1 MNNYSLKNILQQR
14 LEGPAGVLLRDIA
27 RHYRLWQAGLESLSA
42 YPYIKKLL
50 KLKDLS
56 YVRITAR
63 QCLRLIEDGAQ
74 VGRREAGD
82 LWELFSWDLTAMSRL
97 VDLGVADVN
106 ARTSLLN
113 RTPLFLAAR
122 EGSASLCSKLLA
134 AGANPNPKGI
144 NSWYITPLEQAAFWG
159 NTPFAKRMLAAGG
172 RMRGQTPLSMAAML
186 GRVAECRRLLQAGA
200 SPAGT
205 GRQMSPLFLASA
217 HGQTDVVRLLLEAGA
232 PPGNPLSRKD
242 IAPLQVAAERG
253 YHQVV
258 ELLLAAGAV
267 PESPHYVNPPLM
279 MALDP
284 ICKSKAPNRIAVCQ
298 LLLRAG
304 AGVNTVCAGNTALH
318 HAAKN
323 AIFPI
328 CELLMQAGANVNAQ
342 NNMGRTPLHEAAGN
356 LFEHVFSD
364 EQYACFLRHGGD
376 ETIRDNRGV
385 TPRDC
390 REEWDPEP
398 SYSLAERLLRDGIL
412 QPESAAPQ
420 LRELSRDFLQHFE
433 RVEQGTEDIR
443 AFPYVAAV
451 LRCLKLTGQFFFYR
465 EEIVELLNAGA
476 DPSLPL
482 LPDGNTP
489 LHAEQLTP
497 ELCNMLLAAGADPHA
512 RNADGLTP
520 VEVHRARASS
530 PWRKSLLSL
539 LESI

>member
-1 MNNYSLKNILQQR
+1 MRKHTLKGVLRQR
-14 LEGPAGVLLRDIA
+14 LEGPAGELLCEIA
-27 RHYRLWQAGLESLSA
+27 RHYRRWQSGQESLSA
-42 YPYIKKLL
+42 YPYIRNLL
-50 KLKDLS
+50 KLREVA
-56 YVRITAR
+56 YVPVTAR
-63 QCLRLIEDGAQ
+63 QCLNLIELGAR
-74 VGRREAGD
+74 VRRRDAGE
-82 LWELFSWDLTAMSRL
+82 LWALFRWDLSAMSRL
-97 VDLGVADVN
+97 VDLGVVDVN
-106 ARTSLLN
+106 ARFLSCP
-113 RTPLFLAAR
+113 PLFMAAR
-122 EGSASLCSKLLA
+122 EGSAKLCSKLLA
-134 AGANPNPKGI
+134 AGANPNPRGI
-144 NSWYITPLEQAAFWG
+144 IVSWNSSPLEEAACRG
-159 NTPFAKRMLAAGG
+159 NTPFARTLLSAGAKA
-172 RMRGQTPLSMAAML
+172 RGMTPLAVAAML

-205 GRQMSPLFLASA
+205 GRQMTPLFLASA

-284 ICKSKAPNRIAVCQ
+284 ICRSKAPNRIAVCQ

-304 AGVNTVCAGNTALH
+304 AGVNSVCAGNTALH

-323 AIFPI
+323 ANFPI

-376 ETIRDNRGV
+376 ESIRDNRGV

-412 QPESAAPQ
+412 QPESEAPQ

-465 EEIVELLNAGA
+465 EEIVELLSAGA